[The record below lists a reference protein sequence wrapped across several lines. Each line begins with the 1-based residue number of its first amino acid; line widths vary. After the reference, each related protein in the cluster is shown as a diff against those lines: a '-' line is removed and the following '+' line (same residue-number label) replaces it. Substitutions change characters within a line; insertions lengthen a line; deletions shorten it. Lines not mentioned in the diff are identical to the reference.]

1 MKVCIQFSYII
12 SVINMVSTGDR
23 YSGSLSTI
31 DVGVLSLAV
40 YIEKYLLGD
49 INHLN
54 KSQYF
59 ERHWSPQLHM
69 DNT

>member
-31 DVGVLSLAV
+31 DVGVLPLAV

-49 INHLN
+49 INPLN